1 MSIYSR
7 HGVDSSSAEPCSLA
21 QNIRFTDSEL
31 IVTLLDGRVVHI
43 PIACF
48 PTLANAIEKQRA
60 NWELLGE
67 GDSIRWPELDEDLS
81 VDGLLKG
88 IH

>member
-1 MSIYSR
+1 MN
-7 HGVDSSSAEPCSLA
+7 SSSIEPRPLA
-21 QNIRFTDSEL
+21 QNIRLTDSEL

-43 PIACF
+43 PIAWF
-48 PTLANAIEKQRA
+48 PTLANATEKQRA

-67 GDSIRWPELDEDLS
+67 GDGIRWPELDEDLS

-88 IH
+88 FH

>member
-7 HGVDSSSAEPCSLA
+7 RSVDSSSTGPRPLA
-21 QNIRFTDSEL
+21 RSIRFTGSEA
-31 IVTLLDGRVVHI
+31 IVTLLDGRAILI
-43 PIACF
+43 PVTWF
-48 PTLANAIEKQRA
+48 PTLANATEKQRA

-67 GDSIRWPELDEDLS
+67 SGGVRWPELDEDLS